1 MPSSVSCWRKCPS
14 REGSADRLLVAGNR
28 LRGGGNALTV
38 AEELWREYRR
48 SRDENIK
55 HDLVLAHLP
64 LVKYLAGRLAVKL
77 PSFIGQEDL
86 ESYGVFGLL
95 EAVEKYNPDL
105 GASFKAYAYSR
116 IRGAMI
122 DEIRKLNWIPRTM
135 WQKIQ
140 QLNTTRERLQK
151 ETGENV
157 TCEAL
162 AAAMGITVAEL
173 HKLAGQAGLLS
184 FSSLDETVP
193 VAEGEMIR
201 WGDMIQDPESPDP
214 LEVIEREEGRR
225 LLVEAIEE
233 LPEKDRTVLALYY
246 QEGLTLKE
254 IGRVLEV
261 SESRVCQL
269 HTRALN
275 RLRNKLEQAEK
286 DVSRR
291 TPDVGAKT

>member
-1 MPSSVSCWRKCPS
+1 MI
-14 REGSADRLLVAGNR
+14 
-28 LRGGGNALTV
+28 V

-48 SRDENIK
+48 SRDEKLK
-55 HDLVLAHLP
+55 HELILAHLP

-77 PSFIGQEDL
+77 PPFIGQEDL

-135 WQKIQ
+135 WQKVQ
-140 QLNTTRERLQK
+140 HLNTTRERLQQELG
-151 ETGENV
+151 ETV
-157 TCEAL
+157 TNEAL
-162 AAAMGITVAEL
+162 ARAMGITVSEL
-173 HKLAGQAGLLS
+173 HKLDGQANLLS
-184 FSSLDETVP
+184 LSSLDETVP
-193 VAEGEMIR
+193 VADGELMR

-214 LEVIEREEGRR
+214 LDIIEKEEGRR
-225 LLVEAIEE
+225 LLVEAIGG
-233 LPEKDRTVLALYY
+233 LPEKDRTVLSLYY

-269 HTRALN
+269 HTRALS
-275 RLRNKLEQAEK
+275 RLRNKLEQE
-286 DVSRR
+286 VYY
-291 TPDVGAKT
+291 PV